1 MLDFQFAKNW
11 GARLTGAESL
21 IDQSL
26 SELAIPKS
34 SGPASLRDEFA
45 KVVGQ

>member
-1 MLDFQFAKNW
+1 VLDFQFAKAW
-11 GARLTGAESL
+11 GARLPGAENL

-26 SELAIPKS
+26 SEVAIPDS
-34 SGPASLRDEFA
+34 SGPASLRAEFA